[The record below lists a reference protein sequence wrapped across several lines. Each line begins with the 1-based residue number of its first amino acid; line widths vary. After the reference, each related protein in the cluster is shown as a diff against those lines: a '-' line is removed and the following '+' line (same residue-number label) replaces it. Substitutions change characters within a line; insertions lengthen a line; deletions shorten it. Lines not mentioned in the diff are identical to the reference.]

1 VSCNCLAYIID
12 RGGAAGVE
20 FAGTLADFVRVDLRR
35 KYAELMP
42 SVRVT
47 LLQACPDVSRIA
59 RLVCDA
65 LPGCCLLLLRLE
77 KHLRYLAARI
87 C

>member
-1 VSCNCLAYIID
+1 VLCNCLGYITD

-47 LLQACPDVSRIA
+47 LLQACLTLP
-59 RLVCDA
+59 A
-65 LPGCCLLLLRLE
+65 LLGWSATRSQ
-77 KHLRYLAARI
+77 AAA
-87 C
+87 CY